1 MTEIRTA
8 LVTNAADFAGPGA
21 VLGLLEAGWRVLA
34 HDRSFSDPEAWNAF
48 HEGREGLTHLVGDD
62 MEVVVDEAF
71 TRAGHLHALVSND
84 HYPAKLAAS
93 ETLPVE
99 ALRANL
105 EYLIIDPFKVVGSA
119 APRFKAQGGG
129 NIVMIT
135 SNRMRLPQIGGAIPD
150 AARAGQNALVESFA
164 REFAADGIAVN
175 AIAPNFLYSEA
186 YYPKAVF
193 EQTEAGRQYVRENVP
208 VGRLGEPAEMG
219 ELVAFLAGASSRFM
233 TGAIID
239 WSGGWPTGAPRPS

>member
-1 MTEIRTA
+1 MTRPRTA
-8 LVTNAADFAGPGA
+8 LVTHAADFAGPGS

-34 HDRSFSDPEAWNAF
+34 HDRNFIDEAEWERFRA
-48 HEGREGLTHLVGDD
+48 GREHLERIEGDSID
-62 MEVVVDEAF
+62 DVISEAF
-71 TRAGHLHALVSND
+71 NQAGHLHAVVSND
-84 HYPAKLAAS
+84 HYPARLQTS
-93 ETLPVE
+93 DTLPV
-99 ALRANL
+99 ADLRANL
-105 EYLIIDPFKVVGSA
+105 ERLIVDPFVCVASA
-119 APRFKAQGGG
+119 APFLRGQGGG

-164 REFAADGIAVN
+164 RELAADGIAVN

-193 EQTEAGRQYVRENVP
+193 EQTPTGRDYVRENVP

-219 ELVAFLAGASSRFM
+219 ELVAFLAGARSRFM

-239 WSGGWPTGAPRPS
+239 WSGGWPTGAPRPA